1 MLRLS
6 PCVQR
11 YLLILLLFF
20 SGLLPVAVL
29 RRELQTTARAATT
42 FVVTNVNDSG
52 PGSLRQAIIDA
63 NANPGLDTIVFNV
76 GRGHKTIR
84 PMSRLPSLTDPV
96 VVDGSTQP
104 GFSGF
109 PIIEIDSSYLVEG
122 SGLHLAGGDSTV
134 RSLVINRSHFDG
146 IAFGL
151 KGGNRV
157 EGCYIGTDVTGTFSR
172 PNGGNGISA
181 PSSNNIIGGTTA
193 ATRNVISGNNWAG
206 IDISRACCTGDE
218 SPITGNVIRGNYIGV
233 NAAGSAAIPN
243 QREGITITSVNA
255 NVPVTGNF
263 VGGTDPGA
271 GNVVSGNKFEGVE
284 LDGFHLSNNTVQ
296 GNFIGT
302 DATGNFAIPNDFY
315 GLIVTGSNNLIGGS
329 SAGARNVISGNG
341 RTGTGLSGGSGVAL
355 GRSGNIVQ
363 GNVIGMN
370 AALTAPIPNLEHG
383 LVLGGTNSVIGG
395 VNPGEG
401 NVIAFNG
408 YDGIQDGASSSA
420 GNAFRGNSIFSNGH
434 QNHPSNVSIGIDIGG
449 FGVTPNDAGDAD
461 TGANNLQNFPVIT
474 SVTPST
480 NSVNV
485 KGTLNSTAS
494 TSFIVDFYANS
505 VCDPLGF
512 GEGARFIGSAT
523 VISNSGGDASFDVN
537 FPIALASA
545 EVLTATATDPSGNT
559 SEFSQ
564 CSVASA
570 PSSGVINFSPTSV
583 FVTEA
588 DGVAS
593 FMLIRTGGSAGSLTV
608 SFSVMNQT
616 ATSGLDFTP
625 VQGTLTFADGEA
637 SKMFTVPILEDSLD
651 EPTETATVR
660 LSTSGNLDTLG
671 TQSTA
676 TLTITDN
683 DPLPGLSVS
692 NVSMYEGN
700 SGHTIMHVVVN
711 LSAVSGKTVTA
722 TFATE
727 NGTAS
732 PVNDYNATGGG
743 VLFNPGE
750 SSRTF
755 FVRVFGDTETEVDET
770 FLVNL
775 TSVSGATALRGQGIA
790 TILNDDGNTIPL
802 QLMFE
807 EIGSNP
813 IPAAALDSV
822 LFLRDP
828 FQVVN
833 TSNQLNQGADRNTRI
848 IVFVTNLQLAA
859 GENSSAVTV
868 NLFDSSNQN
877 YDVTAEDVRTVPGF
891 SSAQV
896 IFKLPDNLSPGKC
909 MIKVKAHGQSSN
921 SGTLTIKP

>member
-1 MLRLS
+1 VSHLRT
-6 PCVQR
+6 CVQR
-11 YLLILLLFF
+11 YLLIPLLLF

-29 RRELQTTARAATT
+29 RREPRTTARAATT
-42 FVVTNVNDSG
+42 FVVNNVNDSG
-52 PGSLRQAIIDA
+52 PGSLRQAMIDT

-96 VVDGSTQP
+96 VIDGSTQP

-109 PIIEIDSSYLVEG
+109 PIIEIDSAYLVEG

-134 RSLVINRSHFDG
+134 RSLVINRSYFDG

-157 EGCYIGTDVTGTFSR
+157 EGCYLGTDVSGTIPR

-243 QREGITITSVNA
+243 QREGIRMSSVNA

-271 GNVVSGNKFEGVE
+271 GNVVSGNHFDGVD

-302 DATGNFAIPNDFY
+302 DATGNFAIPNDGS
-315 GLIVTGSNNLIGGS
+315 GLVVTGSSNLIGGS

-341 RTGTGLSGGSGVAL
+341 RAGSGVSGGTGVEL
-355 GRSGNIVQ
+355 GTRPGNIVQ

-370 AALTAPIPNLEHG
+370 AATTAPIPNLEHG
-383 LVLGGTNSVIGG
+383 LALGGTNSVIGG

-408 YDGIQDGASSSA
+408 YDGIVDATPSSA
-420 GNAFRGNSIFSNGH
+420 GNTFRGNSIFSNGY
-434 QNHPSNVSIGIDIGG
+434 NTSNANIGIDIGG
-449 FGVTPNDAGDAD
+449 LGVTPNDAGDAD
-461 TGANNLQNFPVIT
+461 TGTNNLQNFPVIT
-474 SVTPST
+474 SVTAAP

-494 TSFIVDFYANS
+494 TSFILDFYANS
-505 VCDPLGF
+505 LCDPTGF

-523 VISNSGGDASFDVN
+523 VISNSAGDASFDVN

-545 EVLTATATDPSGNT
+545 EVLTATATDPVGNT

-570 PSSGVINFSPTSV
+570 PSSGIINFSPTSV
-583 FVTEA
+583 LVNEA

-593 FMLIRTGGSAGSLTV
+593 FTLIRTGGSAGSLSV
-608 SFSVMNQT
+608 SFSAVNQT
-616 ATSGLDFTP
+616 ATAGLDFTP
-625 VQGTLTFADGEA
+625 AQGTLTFADGET
-637 SKMFTVPILEDSLD
+637 SKMFTVPILEDNLD
-651 EPTETATVR
+651 EASETARVR

-692 NVSMYEGN
+692 DVSVYEGN
-700 SGHTIMHVVVN
+700 SGHTIMYLVVN
-711 LSAVSGKTVTA
+711 LSAVSGRTVTA

-743 VLFNPGE
+743 VIFNPGE

-775 TSVSGATALRGQGIA
+775 TSVSGATAVRGQGIA
-790 TILNDDGNTIPL
+790 TILNDDGNTTPL

-833 TSNQLNQGADRNTRI
+833 SSNLLNQGADRNTRI

-891 SSAQV
+891 SSTQV
-896 IFKLPDNLSPGKC
+896 IFRLPDNLSPGKC

-921 SGTLTIKP
+921 SGTLTITP